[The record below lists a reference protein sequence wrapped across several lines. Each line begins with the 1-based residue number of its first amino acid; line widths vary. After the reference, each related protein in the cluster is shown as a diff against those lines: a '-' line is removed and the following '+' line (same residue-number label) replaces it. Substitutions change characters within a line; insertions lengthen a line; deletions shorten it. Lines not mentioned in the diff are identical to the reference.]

1 MRGYISKIRPAGSAI
16 VAVLA
21 LNSTYGYAQDA
32 AVSDTAP
39 PLVAPPTVS
48 APIIAVP
55 VSPPADLSADA
66 ATPQPMVQPTAPV
79 AERIAAARAAAEQ
92 EAAEQSV
99 KSAPIP
105 QAAPIARSARAE
117 VPTTPPPIERTAEAA
132 PQPEAPVAV
141 MAPAQATAAPEPVVT
156 RTDENAAMNDWVLPT
171 ALGGG
176 ALLLLGLG
184 AAAVSRRRRGA
195 RGETLSDQVVYNDQ
209 PVAAP
214 VVPTAAPV
222 PAANLASAG
231 VGGGL
236 AAMVAAP
243 PSAENPFLTPRKR
256 MARARF
262 LLAQQEQAA
271 AGQNAAINDVAPPQ
285 TVHAEPQMQTV
296 YRMGADRKR
305 GMTFKPQTR

>member
-48 APIIAVP
+48 TPIIAVP

-66 ATPQPMVQPTAPV
+66 ATPQPMVQPTAPIQ
-79 AERIAAARAAAEQ
+79 ERIAAARAAAEQ

-99 KSAPIP
+99 KSAPVP

-117 VPTTPPPIERTAEAA
+117 VPTVPPPIERTAEAA

-141 MAPAQATAAPEPVVT
+141 MAPDQATAATEPVT
-156 RTDENAAMNDWVLPT
+156 RPDENAGMNDWVLPT